1 MKQVQH
7 NLEVFTRDFATPIDY
22 EIEVTSNPR
31 QLLKGICG
39 AVYICLSVA
48 ASATVAAYV
57 VLGWWMA

>member
-7 NLEVFTRDFATPIDY
+7 NLEIFTRDFATPIEC

-39 AVYICLSVA
+39 AVYVCLCVA
-48 ASATVAAYV
+48 ASATVAA
-57 VLGWWMA
+57 LALWGWI